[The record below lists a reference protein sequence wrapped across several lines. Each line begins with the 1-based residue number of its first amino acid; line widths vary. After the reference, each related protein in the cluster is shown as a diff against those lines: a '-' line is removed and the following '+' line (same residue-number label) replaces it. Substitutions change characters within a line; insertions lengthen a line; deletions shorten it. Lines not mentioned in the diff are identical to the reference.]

1 MICWVWVWMVFLG
14 IWILWELSFSF
25 PCFPHF
31 SRWGLGSLLLGIWL
45 VWGLLV
51 IYPDWHSLTKLQLVF
66 ASSSASRTGSCR
78 SLSYCWICVVHKV
91 PSVLFLLLPG
101 LYKTALC
108 PPVSVF
114 SGTHDFVIFSVS
126 LSLLCSKPCKPPNS
140 MQQRTSYP
148 GWLHWSMGCGL
159 LHAWYTPWPQ
169 DRRMDFCPHFSKHA
183 LCSPIIMYFFCTYFF
198 YS

>member
-140 MQQRTSYP
+140 MQQRTSYQA
-148 GWLHWSMGCGL
+148 GFIGLWAVACSMPDIPLDLRTDEWTFAPISPNMLCAL
-159 LHAWYTPWPQ
+159 L
-169 DRRMDFCPHFSKHA
+169 
-183 LCSPIIMYFFCTYFF
+183 
-198 YS
+198 